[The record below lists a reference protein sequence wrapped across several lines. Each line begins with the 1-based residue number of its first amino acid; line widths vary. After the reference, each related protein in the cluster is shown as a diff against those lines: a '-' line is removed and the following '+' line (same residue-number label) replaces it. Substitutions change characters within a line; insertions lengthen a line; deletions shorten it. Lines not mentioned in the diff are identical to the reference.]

1 VATNVAETSVTI
13 ADVTHVIDV
22 GRLKATRYHAA
33 TRMASLKA
41 EWVSSAAAAQR
52 RGRAGRVAPGT
63 CYRLWPEAMA
73 LDAQMAPEMLRAPL
87 EELLLNAAMLGVPS
101 PAAFLA
107 RALQPPP
114 RASVDAAM
122 RNLLELQALA
132 PASSP
137 APSSSSSSS
146 SPSSSSSSPGA
157 AWEDLGPNPN
167 RPAAATTPAAAIAS
181 GGSCELTPLG
191 FHLASLPLDPRL
203 GKLLLLSCLCG
214 CAERALTVA
223 AALSSAKSVFAAGGP
238 GRDRQEAASDAHRAA
253 FGASRSDLLAAAAA
267 YDGWAAAR
275 AAGGSRAERAFCDAH
290 YLSGKALRE
299 VEVTRA
305 QLHSQL
311 ARAGL
316 MRPAEPPP
324 ADAAVAADAPAAAAA
339 ASDAIGDADALAA
352 RVAAAKAAA
361 ALAADDALLRGVI
374 CAALYPNLALAER
387 QRAKSGAAYEK
398 LIVGGGGAG
407 GGAGGVGGGGAG
419 GGLETQAW
427 FHPSSVNASPAKPE
441 GGLFVYLEKVETSRL
456 FLRGT
461 TRVPPAALLLFGAA
475 PHELDIER
483 VKTCGRVDL
492 AATGMSALR
501 VRISPEATLLLKLLR
516 RELDSCLMRHASAP
530 ADAAIGRASQQVVD
544 AVRALL
550 GRH

>member
-1 VATNVAETSVTI
+1 MVATNVAETSVTI

-87 EELLLNAAMLGVPS
+87 EELLLNAAMLGVAS
-101 PAAFLA
+101 PAAFLS

-132 PASSP
+132 PASP
-137 APSSSSSSS
+137 PQ
-146 SPSSSSSSPGA
+146 SSSSPGA

-181 GGSCELTPLG
+181 GGSFELTPLG

-267 YDGWAAAR
+267 YDGWVAAC
-275 AAGGSRAERAFCDAH
+275 AAGGSRAERVYCDEH

-299 VEVTRA
+299 VEATRA

-311 ARAGL
+311 VRAGL
-316 MRPAEPPP
+316 MRPAEQPQPQPQPQPPQP
-324 ADAAVAADAPAAAAA
+324 QPQPQRASAAPDAV
-339 ASDAIGDADALAA
+339 GDAEALAA
-352 RVAAAKAAA
+352 RVASAKAAA

-398 LIVGGGGAG
+398 LVVGGGAG
-407 GGAGGVGGGGAG
+407 GGM
-419 GGLETQAW
+419 ETQAW
-427 FHPSSVNASPAKPE
+427 FHPSSVNASPAKAE
-441 GGLFVYLEKVETSRL
+441 GGLFVFLEKVETSRL

-461 TRVPPAALLLFGAA
+461 TRVPPAALLLFGAT
-475 PHELDIER
+475 PHELDVER

-492 AATGMSALR
+492 ATTGAR

-516 RELDSCLMRHASAP
+516 RELDKCLMRHASAP
-530 ADAAIGRASQQVVD
+530 ADAAIGRASQEVVD
-544 AVRALL
+544 AVRTLL